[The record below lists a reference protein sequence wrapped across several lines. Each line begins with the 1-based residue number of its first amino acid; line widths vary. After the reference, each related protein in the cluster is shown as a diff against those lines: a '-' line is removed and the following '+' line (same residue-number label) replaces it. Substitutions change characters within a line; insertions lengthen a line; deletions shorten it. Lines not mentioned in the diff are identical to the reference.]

1 MAINIDKIVIMV
13 ETIIYTTGILFIALV
28 MAYLQINK
36 NELFKKIFVR
46 IPLNRLP
53 AGTNKH
59 LRNHMVSF
67 KKGASLKGL
76 LVWLLLALL
85 FAFIIYNYIFFT
97 VPVSNSMRPT
107 FEKGD
112 LVLMQKVDL
121 EPHEGDIIMF
131 GMAVV
136 GGLDQP
142 ITHRIHSTTSKGIQT
157 KGDATPIDNWVLP
170 PERIYAKAVTIGG
183 NPIVIKHVGY
193 YFLDTQISSA
203 YAREFG
209 IMQTIV
215 AQSKQ
220 LGLLIFVICI
230 VAYIWLS
237 VEDIKKQ
244 KKYRR

>member
-1 MAINIDKIVIMV
+1 MV
-13 ETIIYTTGILFIALV
+13 KTIIYTTGILFIALV

-46 IPLNRLP
+46 IPLNRLHIGTN
-53 AGTNKH
+53 ATNKH
-59 LRNHMVSF
+59 LSNYMFSF
-67 KKGASLKGL
+67 KKSANLKGL
-76 LVWLLLALL
+76 LIWLPLALL
-85 FAFIIYNYIFFT
+85 FAFIIYNYIFLT
-97 VPVSNSMRPT
+97 VPVSNSMSPT

-142 ITHRIHSTTSKGIQT
+142 ITHRIYSITSEGIKT

-170 PERIYAKAVTIGG
+170 PERIHAKAVTIGG
-183 NPIVIKHVGY
+183 NPIVIKYVGY
-193 YFLDTQISSA
+193 YFLNAQISPA
-203 YAREFG
+203 YAQEFG
-209 IMQTIV
+209 IIQAII
-215 AQSKQ
+215 AQAKQ
-220 LGLLIFVICI
+220 FGLLIFVICI

-244 KKYRR
+244 KQYRRRN